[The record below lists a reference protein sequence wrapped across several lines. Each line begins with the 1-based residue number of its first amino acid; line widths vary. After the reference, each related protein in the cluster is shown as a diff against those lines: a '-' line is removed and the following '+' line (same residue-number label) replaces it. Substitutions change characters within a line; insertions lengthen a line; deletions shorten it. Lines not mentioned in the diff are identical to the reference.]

1 MLKNILIIDDDERLR
16 ELLDEYL
23 TEKNYK
29 IYHSDDFNSGKEIL
43 EYFIFDL
50 VIVDRMMPSGDGIN
64 LVNIIKEKSNTPII
78 LLTAMGEPENKIEGL
93 KIGADD
99 YLAKPFEPEELFLRI
114 QKLMNLFSDINERS
128 EIINFGDFT
137 YNINDL
143 QLKRKNNIIYLT
155 EGENK
160 LLIKLIN
167 KKNEIVLREELAE
180 QDYDESELRKV
191 DVQVTRLRQKI
202 EKNPKQPHFLK
213 TIRGKGYK
221 LICNEL

>member
-50 VIVDRMMPSGDGIN
+50 VIIDRMMPSGDGIN
-64 LVNIIKEKSNTPII
+64 LINIIKEKSNTPII

-114 QKLMNLFSDINERS
+114 QKLMNLFSDINEIA

-143 QLKRKNNIIYLT
+143 QLKKNNNIIYLT

>member
-1 MLKNILIIDDDERLR
+1 MMKNILIIDDDERLR

-29 IYHSDDFNSGKEIL
+29 IYHSDDFNSGKEII
-43 EYFIFDL
+43 EYFVFDL

-64 LVNIIKEKSNTPII
+64 LINIIKEKSNTPVI

-114 QKLMNLFSDINERS
+114 QKLLNLFSDINERS

-167 KKNEIVLREELAE
+167 KKNDIVLREELAE

>member
-50 VIVDRMMPSGDGIN
+50 VIIDRMMPSGDGIN
-64 LVNIIKEKSNTPII
+64 LIDIIKEKSNTPII

-114 QKLMNLFSDINERS
+114 QKLLNLFSDINERS

-143 QLKRKNNIIYLT
+143 QLKRKSNIIYLT

>member
-29 IYHSDDFNSGKEIL
+29 IYHSDDFNSGKKIL

-114 QKLMNLFSDINERS
+114 QKLLNLFSDINERS

-143 QLKRKNNIIYLT
+143 QLKRKNKIIYLT

-202 EKNPKQPHFLK
+202 ETNPKQPHFLK

>member
-1 MLKNILIIDDDERLR
+1 
-16 ELLDEYL
+16 
-23 TEKNYK
+23 
-29 IYHSDDFNSGKEIL
+29 
-43 EYFIFDL
+43 
-50 VIVDRMMPSGDGIN
+50 
-64 LVNIIKEKSNTPII
+64 
-78 LLTAMGEPENKIEGL
+78 MGEPENKIEGL

-202 EKNPKQPHFLK
+202 ETNPKQPHFLK

-221 LICNEL
+221 LICNEI